1 MNKTKTVIFFALIL
15 LFLSYP
21 SKDVSAH
28 ELLTNGGF
36 EDGLLGWTAVNST
49 NPYRAWAST
58 VGGTSTDY
66 HTSSPQQG
74 SRSAWN
80 GVAGNVPTGTYT
92 LTQQFRIPP
101 GTPAPVTL
109 TWKHRFQLDNASLC
123 STCGTAFFR
132 VQILNSSGTAL
143 QTLYIR
149 NVSSGQ
155 IVDTGWLTQTFSLN
169 AYIGQTIQ
177 IRFENQVTQTYAG
190 PGMAEVD
197 AVSVQANIVTAAD
210 ASVSGRVVTDGG
222 RGIPMANVTLTDMS
236 GNSRTVTT
244 NQFGTYYFDRVESAQ
259 NYIVRVEH
267 KKYTF
272 SPNNRVINV
281 NDDARDVDFIANP

>member
-1 MNKTKTVIFFALIL
+1 MKKNKITLFLTLALIFFSHAAKNVL
-15 LFLSYP
+15 
-21 SKDVSAH
+21 AH

-36 EDGLLGWTAVNST
+36 ENGLTGWTVVNST
-49 NPYRAWAST
+49 NPFRAWQST
-58 VGGTSTDY
+58 VGGTTTDY
-66 HTSSPQQG
+66 HTSSPQEG
-74 SRSAWN
+74 TRSAWN

-92 LTQQFRIPP
+92 LTQQFTIPP
-101 GTPAPVTL
+101 GTPAPATI

-123 STCGTAFFR
+123 TTCGTAFFR

-149 NVSSGQ
+149 NVGSGQ

-190 PGMAEVD
+190 PGMAEID

-210 ASVSGRVVTDGG
+210 ASVSGRVTTDGG
-222 RGIPMANVTLTDMS
+222 RGISMANVTLTDMS

-244 NQFGTYYFDRVESAQ
+244 NQFGTYYFDAVESGQ
-259 NYIVRVEH
+259 NYVVRVEN

-281 NDDARDVDFIANP
+281 NDDARDVDFQANP